1 MFFNNSLKTKIITSV
16 GILIIFLM
24 LLISVLLL
32 VQWRENIIQ
41 KEIKTAE
48 AITSTFAVTLTDAM
62 IFEGNSVFVKENIL
76 DSYIDN
82 FINKIDGVLFV
93 TIYDEF
99 GSAITNRYLD
109 RGVIKTETNTSF
121 IKYQPDI
128 DFVKIYKS
136 KKFDWIIESNQ
147 NFRSFGHSWGYF
159 KIGFSA
165 KPVLTELTYLFFMLL
180 IATIV
185 VSSFVILLLFVL
197 VKRITSRL
205 ENFVD
210 LIDNVKFSSEQEI
223 SLTDSPDEIGILYKK
238 FDEMQKR
245 INLSVKQL
253 ESANK
258 QIYQAEKLAS
268 IGRLASGVA
277 HQVNNPLNGIKSCL
291 YAIKTDFD
299 NKELLI
305 QYLDLINEGIE
316 NIETV
321 VNKLLGFARQQP
333 ISDNIIN
340 INYAIEKVTGLFDY
354 RLKAKNI
361 DVVINLMENLPKVKI
376 DYHLFQEVVMNLL
389 LNAADSIENSGLIT
403 IHTYLLDNNVCMEIT
418 DTGCGIDKENLK
430 KIFEPFYTT
439 KDVGTGTGL
448 GLSVCL
454 GIIEGH
460 GGKITIASTPN
471 KGTTF
476 IVFLPINNNDETI
489 NN

>member
-1 MFFNNSLKTKIITSV
+1 MVFNNSLKTKIITSI
-16 GILIIFLM
+16 GLLIIFLM

-32 VQWRENIIQ
+32 VQWRENILQ

-62 IFEGNSVFVKENIL
+62 IFEGNSVFIKENIL
-76 DSYIDN
+76 ESYIDN
-82 FINKIDGVLFV
+82 FINKIDGVVFV
-93 TIYDEF
+93 TIYDEY
-99 GSAITNRYLD
+99 GSVIINRYLHK
-109 RGVIKTETNTSF
+109 GIIKTEANISF

-128 DFVKIYKS
+128 DFVKIYNS
-136 KKFDWIIESNQ
+136 KKFGWLIEANQ
-147 NFRSFGHSWGYF
+147 NFKSFGHRWGYL

-165 KPVLTELTYLFFMLL
+165 KPVLSELTFLFFMLL

-185 VSSFVILLLFVL
+185 VSGFVILLLNIL
-197 VKRITSRL
+197 VKKITSRL
-205 ENFVD
+205 DTFVNLIENINYASEYNIAA
-210 LIDNVKFSSEQEI
+210 ID
-223 SLTDSPDEIGILYKK
+223 TPDEIDVLYKK

-245 INLSVKQL
+245 INQTVKQL
-253 ESANK
+253 ENANK

-291 YAIKTDFD
+291 YAIKTDPE
-299 NKELLI
+299 NKELLF

-340 INYAIEKVTGLFDY
+340 INYAIQKVTGLFDY

-361 DVVINLMENLPKVKI
+361 EVIINLKHDIPKVKI
-376 DYHLFQEVVMNLL
+376 EYHLFQEVIMNLL
-389 LNAADSIENSGLIT
+389 LNAADSIANEGKIT
-403 IHTYLLDNNVCMEIT
+403 IHTYSLDNNVCMEIA
-418 DTGCGIDKENLK
+418 DTGCGIVKNHLP
-430 KIFEPFYTT
+430 KIFEPFFTT
-439 KDVGTGTGL
+439 KDMGIGTGL
-448 GLSVCL
+448 GLSVCQ
-454 GIIEGH
+454 GIIESH
-460 GGKITIASTPN
+460 GGKITVSSTIN

-476 IVFLPINNNDETI
+476 IVFLPINYDETI